1 MKAMYPSVLLSVAT
15 LGLAAC
21 SQEPEQQDTTA
32 QVEPIEQS
40 GSAEQMGKQID
51 QAVLDL
57 KQKAKEAESR
67 LGEKLIEAGNSLKE
81 KQENDPSATQ

>member
-1 MKAMYPSVLLSVAT
+1 MNAMFPSVLLLVAT

-21 SQEPEQQDTTA
+21 SQESEQQDTT
-32 QVEPIEQS
+32 EPAEPP

-57 KQKAKEAESR
+57 KQRAKEAEAR

-81 KQENDPSATQ
+81 KQENDPGANQ

>member
-1 MKAMYPSVLLSVAT
+1 MNTMFPSVLLLVAT

-21 SQEPEQQDTTA
+21 SQEPEQQDVT
-32 QVEPIEQS
+32 EPAPPPR
-40 GSAEQMGKQID
+40 SAEQMGKQID

-57 KQKAKEAESR
+57 KQRAKEAESR

-81 KQENDPSATQ
+81 KQQNDAGATQ